1 MAQCS
6 TTVICVESRHG
17 VRVARRFAI
26 VSMKNLRTL
35 PRMKIATIIVR
46 VLLGLMF
53 VVFGAN
59 IFLHFIPMPTTPPPP
74 LAGDFS
80 KALFLSHYLY
90 VVGALQV
97 IGGALL
103 LLGRYVPLGLTLL
116 GPVIVN
122 IDCFHIFLDRSGLPM
137 AAVVSALAL
146 FLLWQ
151 YRAAFAGL
159 VRP

>member
-1 MAQCS
+1 
-6 TTVICVESRHG
+6 
-17 VRVARRFAI
+17 
-26 VSMKNLRTL
+26 MKV
-35 PRMKIATIIVR
+35 ATIVVR

-53 VVFGAN
+53 VVFGLN

-74 LAGDFS
+74 LAGGFIN
-80 KALFLSHYLY
+80 ALSQTHYLH

-122 IDCFHIFLDRSGLPM
+122 IVLFHLCLEPSGLPM
-137 AAVVSALAL
+137 AAVVSVLAL
-146 FLLWQ
+146 FLLWS

-159 VRP
+159 LKA